1 MSLKGFM
8 KWVCRGTI
16 YQRWDTEESKDLE
29 VTKNLILI
37 KSFCDSSK
45 LKIEKFIYS
54 QDDKIVYKYINI
66 HKYDCIS
73 AISELEATKRF
84 FGHSCL
90 QSRMQGTKKNK
101 ARKGHR
107 A

>member
-1 MSLKGFM
+1 M
-8 KWVCRGTI
+8 KIRI
-16 YQRWDTEESKDLE
+16 A
-29 VTKNLILI
+29 VTLVVLA
-37 KSFCDSSK
+37 
-45 LKIEKFIYS
+45 LL
-54 QDDKIVYKYINI
+54 

-107 A
+107 AWRNQ

>member
-1 MSLKGFM
+1 M
-8 KWVCRGTI
+8 KIRI
-16 YQRWDTEESKDLE
+16 A
-29 VTKNLILI
+29 VTLVVLA
-37 KSFCDSSK
+37 
-45 LKIEKFIYS
+45 LL
-54 QDDKIVYKYINI
+54 